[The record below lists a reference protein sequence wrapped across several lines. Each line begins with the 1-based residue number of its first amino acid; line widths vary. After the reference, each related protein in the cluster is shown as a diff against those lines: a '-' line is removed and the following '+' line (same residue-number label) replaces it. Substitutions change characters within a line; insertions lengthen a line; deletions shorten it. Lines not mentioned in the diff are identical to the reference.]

1 MSSENQQAQD
11 NSAFKQVVDTSIKLG
26 VVVLILVWCFDIIQ
40 PFIIPVAWGMIIAV
54 AVYPLYV
61 KLNQSLGD
69 RKSFSATLLTIV
81 ALLIL
86 LVPSS
91 SLTNSMIDSALSI
104 GHDLKDGSLVVPP
117 PSDRVLDWPLVG
129 KKLHAFW
136 SRAATDTQGVLVEF
150 APQLK
155 QLSSFILAKI
165 ASTGLGILQFM
176 LSIILAGVFLATAE
190 GGQQTVKQI
199 ATRLAGPKGLEFADL
214 SAATIQSVAQGVLG
228 IAIIQAI
235 LGGIG
240 LLAVGVPGA
249 GLWSLL
255 ILLLAVA
262 QLPPIIILG
271 PVIVYV
277 FSVESTT
284 VAVVFMVWS
293 LFVSVSDSFLK
304 PLLLGRG
311 VEVPMLV
318 ILLGAIGGM
327 ISAGIIGLF
336 VGAIVLSLGYTLFTQ
351 WLQDASTDGAE
362 SVVKVPDEQDGD
374 Q

>member
-1 MSSENQQAQD
+1 MSSDNQQAQD
-11 NSAFKQVVDTSIKLG
+11 NSVFKQVMDTSIKLG
-26 VVVLILVWCFDIIQ
+26 VVVLILVWCFDIIR

-69 RKSFSATLLTIV
+69 RKSLSATLLTIV

-91 SLTNSMIDSALSI
+91 SLTNSMIDSVLSI
-104 GHDLKDGSLVVPP
+104 GHDLKDGTLVVPP
-117 PSDRVLDWPLVG
+117 PPDRVVEWPVVG

-136 SRAATDTQGVLVEF
+136 DRAATDTQEVLVEF

-176 LSIILAGVFLATAE
+176 LSIILAGVFLATAA

-240 LLAVGVPGA
+240 LLAAGVPGA

-271 PVIVYV
+271 PAIIYV

-293 LFVSVSDSFLK
+293 IFVSVSDSFLK

-351 WLQDASTDGAE
+351 WLQEAGTDGAE
-362 SVVKVPDEQDGD
+362 TAVNVPDEQDGS
-374 Q
+374 